1 MAYTVYNCDSMTG
14 GAARSLDILSVATL
28 TEGDRAIVMTTAAA
42 YFFKFDATAT
52 AAEQVATAPRV
63 VRPDDYTSAG
73 NWEEYV
79 PGTTAASVLV
89 QVQHASTAA
98 AVSGSTITPC
108 DATIPQVTEGNEIL
122 TCAITPT
129 STSNMLLIQAVVNG
143 LYCTSGGD
151 DATLA
156 LFQSYTGYSST
167 DALAAVT
174 GIIASNFSYAPL
186 VLFHK
191 MTAPTS
197 SYEITYSLRLGNASS
212 GTIYINTIGGAATKA
227 YNDKA
232 STTLT
237 IMEYT
242 V

>member
-42 YFFKFDATAT
+42 YFFKYSSTAT

-63 VRPDDYTSAG
+63 VRPDDYSSAG

-79 PGTTAASVLV
+79 PAVSGSSVLV
-89 QVQHASTAA
+89 KVAHASTAA
-98 AVSGSTITPC
+98 AASGSTITPC
-108 DATIPQVTEGNEIL
+108 DNTIPQVTEGNEIL
-122 TCAITPT
+122 TCAITPG

-143 LYCTSGGD
+143 LYCAAAG

-174 GIIASNFSYAPL
+174 GIITQNYSYAPL